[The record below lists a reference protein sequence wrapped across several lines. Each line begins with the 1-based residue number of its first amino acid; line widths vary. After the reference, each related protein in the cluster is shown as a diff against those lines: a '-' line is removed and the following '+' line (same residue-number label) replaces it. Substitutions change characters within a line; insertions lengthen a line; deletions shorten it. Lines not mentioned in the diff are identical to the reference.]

1 MKTDVF
7 SIFIKDGNK
16 ASDRTAGLAIYDS
29 SVLKQVIDGAASENK
44 RIKNASAKCLRTISE
59 LAPHKLYPHF
69 NLFAKLLDGE
79 DNILK
84 WNAIYIL
91 GNLTVV
97 DDENKFDAAMLKKYF
112 NLFYDKSIVTAAN
125 TFRILGTVA
134 LYKPGFRKKITNK
147 LINACLPDRQ
157 VETLPFSSECRNIL
171 AGTAIEAF
179 EMFIDD
185 IKDNKNACLP
195 IDKFAQKHLKNRR
208 SGTRKKAERYL
219 KNHV

>member
-7 SIFIKDGNK
+7 AIFIKDGNK
-16 ASDRTAGLAIYDS
+16 ASDRTAGLAIDDS
-29 SVLKQVIDGAASENK
+29 AALKQVIDGAASENK

-59 LAPHKLYPHF
+59 LAPQKLYPHF
-69 NLFAKLLDGE
+69 NLFAKMIDGE

-97 DDENKFDAAMLKKYF
+97 DTENRFDAAMLKKYF
-112 NLFYDKSIVTAAN
+112 NLFYDKSMVTAAN

-134 LYKPGFRKKITNK
+134 LYKPEYRKKITTELMN
-147 LINACLPDRQ
+147 IDI
-157 VETLPFSSECRNIL
+157 LPFSAECRNIL

-179 EMFIDD
+179 EEQAKRNEEEGRKIFE
-185 IKDNKNACLP
+185 KSLP
-195 IDKFAQKHLKNRR
+195 
-208 SGTRKKAERYL
+208 
-219 KNHV
+219 